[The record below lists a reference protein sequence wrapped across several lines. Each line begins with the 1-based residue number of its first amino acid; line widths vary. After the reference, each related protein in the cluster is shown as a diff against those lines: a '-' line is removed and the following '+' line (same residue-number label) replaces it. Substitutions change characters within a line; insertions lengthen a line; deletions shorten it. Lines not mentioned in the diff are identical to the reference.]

1 MGTRNDPVKSSI
13 LRESGMG
20 WTSPPPES
28 GSKPGGLS
36 TTTTPLRIAKRD
48 SPRTTYQHPSQI
60 TRRTSNT
67 YKKLGKNNLVSKS
80 PFKSQIPT
88 PSGPPLPAKPTPSS
102 ASSSMIPRAPPLA
115 FPSTPTRKV
124 SGEKRPR
131 TLSMHEQAEA
141 ENDRQFAYKRERKQ
155 SKGYQ
160 GLIQKE
166 PVTKSPFR
174 ARVAGRSGAESPLPP
189 LPSASHEQEPE
200 EVHQMEEEEE
210 ERVQLAQPSA
220 RDGSPSPFRSS
231 LVSKRLHGPR
241 LSGSSIEARRQRRKT
256 VTFDEECDV
265 VEFDTESHED
275 FNEDSDADRFGHEG
289 DEQVEEEGNGSY
301 ERDDSMEVDV
311 QDVVR
316 DMEVDERQERQ
327 PYHQAPD
334 HEPIQDE
341 PDGAHTEDSFE
352 SVPLD
357 GEGADDSLTGMVN
370 YMLGESVSGGLRT
383 PERTPTLASD
393 NEDGIPYGRTHHYER
408 VLEQRA
414 RSPPSRIASPVFP
427 IPLSANRNSVRTPSP
442 PNSLPKAA
450 RRLTSPSPLSQSPMS
465 PSDIPL
471 GRSTHAERV
480 RAERAVEE
488 EVERGVRGLQGSP
501 SPQKPGRS
509 TNLVGGDKN
518 REESLVPKFD
528 VSFSRSEEDK
538 EKGEDPFAIPSSR
551 DRVSHRVDLSF
562 ASQDDGS
569 ESSMDYPANL
579 SIGHTE
585 VSLGG
590 LDMELGIR
598 ISDEDKPKAE
608 DLTSPAP
615 LPRPSTPESDSSN
628 TSLSSADN
636 DSPSSVEG
644 DMPIAPAAPHPAR
657 KVWDAAAVLEVLLV
671 AAVLMDELREL
682 ARKRLM
688 DDVAG
693 AEEQAVSMR
702 VEAVT
707 EGVQA
712 GRFDVDDSM
721 RTDNTELTDEE
732 DEDDQ
737 PLGMQIGLGRPPI
750 ARAVT
755 EPDVFSANSREASGS
770 SNPPPP
776 PPKDAIKTR
785 EQLILEKRR
794 EARQREEDESR
805 GFYTPPREQDR
816 VIAQARQSRRRSKS
830 TGDMAE
836 LAKKAGDVMADHELE
851 TRTGDDL
858 GDTIQRELRKLDGKS
873 STYQIKEQA
882 TIYASSNPVTH
893 MQSAGDV
900 NAGKAWRPVR
910 RPSDMNEYSKQIKE
924 ARAQEKP
931 GKAHGKVF
939 VRVVGIKGVNV
950 PLPHEATAVTCTLN
964 NGIHYVTTPECR
976 LGRDTRIDQ
985 EFELIEHSKL
995 EFTLTMKIRRDPH
1008 IITQFKAVAPAPPPP
1023 AAAAPSKGG
1032 MRAFFSSSPKKAKV
1046 SPKVVAPPHLPENLA
1061 RYLKP
1066 DGTLAR
1072 AFISFKDIASRCDT
1086 KLFETNYPLIGQ
1098 RIEVGG
1104 AVSTLQVGE
1113 LALQVFRLPPLPSV
1127 PAEQLPQSLEEC
1139 LRGLRHNRWHKN
1151 TYFEGTLTQQGGD
1164 CMTWRRR
1171 QLRVIGANLVA
1182 FNDVT
1187 KKATASIG
1195 LKKAIAVEDDQEA
1208 RADLLSPASALTSRS
1223 TRAMDDYDCVGG
1235 VERSFRLIFP
1245 NDEEIMFFAD
1255 TDDEK
1260 AKWLEVLRALV
1271 GHIPP
1276 NPLWAELVWQRQE
1289 ELRKQALDGPSEP
1302 SPNPSASHLLPRR
1315 DPGILRGP
1323 QR

>member
-1 MGTRNDPVKSSI
+1 M
-13 LRESGMG
+13 
-20 WTSPPPES
+20 
-28 GSKPGGLS
+28 
-36 TTTTPLRIAKRD
+36 
-48 SPRTTYQHPSQI
+48 
-60 TRRTSNT
+60 
-67 YKKLGKNNLVSKS
+67 
-80 PFKSQIPT
+80 
-88 PSGPPLPAKPTPSS
+88 
-102 ASSSMIPRAPPLA
+102 
-115 FPSTPTRKV
+115 
-124 SGEKRPR
+124 
-131 TLSMHEQAEA
+131 
-141 ENDRQFAYKRERKQ
+141 RQ
-155 SKGYQ
+155 
-160 GLIQKE
+160 
-166 PVTKSPFR
+166 
-174 ARVAGRSGAESPLPP
+174 RSAESPAGEGTPEKLQSIQEDDRTRMSVMTDFDISTETAVVHTAEKRNIAMPSHTPPFSSGLAGSRSPTIELPVGGEG
-189 LPSASHEQEPE
+189 LQFDFSQFG
-200 EVHQMEEEEE
+200 M
-210 ERVQLAQPSA
+210 
-220 RDGSPSPFRSS
+220 
-231 LVSKRLHGPR
+231 
-241 LSGSSIEARRQRRKT
+241 SSISSAP
-256 VTFDEECDV
+256 
-265 VEFDTESHED
+265 
-275 FNEDSDADRFGHEG
+275 APPG
-289 DEQVEEEGNGSY
+289 
-301 ERDDSMEVDV
+301 EVDV
-311 QDVVR
+311 
-316 DMEVDERQERQ
+316 DMRS
-327 PYHQAPD
+327 A
-334 HEPIQDE
+334 
-341 PDGAHTEDSFE
+341 
-352 SVPLD
+352 LD
-357 GEGADDSLTGMVN
+357 
-370 YMLGESVSGGLRT
+370 R
-383 PERTPTLASD
+383 
-393 NEDGIPYGRTHHYER
+393 
-408 VLEQRA
+408 
-414 RSPPSRIASPVFP
+414 
-427 IPLSANRNSVRTPSP
+427 
-442 PNSLPKAA
+442 
-450 RRLTSPSPLSQSPMS
+450 
-465 PSDIPL
+465 
-471 GRSTHAERV
+471 
-480 RAERAVEE
+480 
-488 EVERGVRGLQGSP
+488 
-501 SPQKPGRS
+501 
-509 TNLVGGDKN
+509 
-518 REESLVPKFD
+518 
-528 VSFSRSEEDK
+528 
-538 EKGEDPFAIPSSR
+538 
-551 DRVSHRVDLSF
+551 
-562 ASQDDGS
+562 
-569 ESSMDYPANL
+569 
-579 SIGHTE
+579 
-585 VSLGG
+585 
-590 LDMELGIR
+590 
-598 ISDEDKPKAE
+598 
-608 DLTSPAP
+608 
-615 LPRPSTPESDSSN
+615 
-628 TSLSSADN
+628 
-636 DSPSSVEG
+636 
-644 DMPIAPAAPHPAR
+644 
-657 KVWDAAAVLEVLLV
+657 
-671 AAVLMDELREL
+671 LMDDVAGAEEQAVDVDMRSALD
-682 ARKRLM
+682 RLM